1 MIYSKVIKMALFHRA
16 RREDLA
22 SRLERK
28 GSELSQMA
36 AEKGTESSR
45 RVADILRR
53 ASEDIR
59 SLELQSYKEKAM
71 HAADAAREHV
81 EEHAENA
88 RDTIRTR
95 PLTSVAVAM
104 GIGILAGATVAIV
117 GSRMASKYEY

>member
-1 MIYSKVIKMALFHRA
+1 MALFHRT

-36 AEKGTESSR
+36 AEKGSESSR
-45 RVADILRR
+45 RVGDILRR

-59 SLELQSYKEKAM
+59 SIDMSDYKARAM
-71 HAADAAREHV
+71 DAMSVAHDKV
-81 EEHAENA
+81 DEEAEMA

-104 GIGILAGATVAIV
+104 GVGILAGAAVAIV
-117 GSRMASKYEY
+117 SSRMASKYEY

>member
-1 MIYSKVIKMALFHRA
+1 M
-16 RREDLA
+16 
-22 SRLERK
+22 
-28 GSELSQMA
+28 LSQMA

-59 SLELQSYKEKAM
+59 AVDVGDYKAM
-71 HAADAAREHV
+71 ITDRMDAAREHV

-88 RDTIRTR
+88 RDQIRTH
-95 PLTSVAVAM
+95 PLASVAVAM
-104 GIGILAGATVAIV
+104 GVGMLAGAAVAMV